1 MLVVALAKRVRPLRV
16 RLAREPHAIAAAVR
30 SDLEAYVR
38 DQGVRGPI
46 TALTPLEF
54 GSMLKREFGV
64 NGADWA
70 GRAGPRPLRPGGRRG
85 AGRARRATRGARA
98 EARHAPLADAR
109 RPGARHAASRA
120 SLLPVRRDE

>member
-1 MLVVALAKRVRPLRV
+1 V

-46 TALTPLEF
+46 AALTPLEF

-70 GRAGPRPLRPGGRRG
+70 GAQ
-85 AGRARRATRGARA
+85 ARARYGPAAGAA
-98 EARHAPLADAR
+98 QAARDAR
-109 RPGARHAASRA
+109 REARGLKRDMRRSLTRVDRVRGTLRPA